1 MRWVK
6 RPGVVDQDESGAV
19 AVIVAIG
26 MIALLGM
33 AALVIDVGAMYA
45 EKAQLQNGADAAA
58 LAIAA
63 TCADN
68 ESDPLCVSGS
78 SLAGDYA
85 DANAGDGATAITG
98 ATVDKAANS
107 VHIVDTNETVAGDQ
121 HFSLVFARIFGIDTT
136 QFGAEATAVWSGVGS
151 GPAVF
156 PIIFKR
162 CEFEESIIN
171 GTWQVL
177 DFHGSAGCDN
187 NNPSGQNY
195 PGAFGWL
202 DQATGSCSSPTLQI
216 GTWAG
221 GDTGVSFPGSCDAL
235 LNHWKAEL
243 TAGQQVYIILPIYD
257 DGLGSG
263 AGTEYRVSGYVTF
276 EINGWRF
283 TGGKNY
289 NNTTG
294 PSACTGSCQG
304 FIGRY
309 IDESTDD
316 GSYEGGGPNNGA
328 TIVELTQ

>member
-6 RPGVVDQDESGAV
+6 SQGSANQAETGAV

-68 ESDPLCVSGS
+68 ESDPLCESGS
-78 SLAGDYA
+78 SLADTYA

-107 VHIVDTNETVAGDQ
+107 VHVADTNETAAGDE
-121 HFSLVFARIFGIDTT
+121 HFSLVFARIFGMDTT

-162 CEFEESIIN
+162 CEFVESIIN
-171 GTWQVL
+171 GAWQVL

-202 DQATGSCSSPTLQI
+202 DQAAGSCASPTLQI
-216 GTWAG
+216 GQWAG
-221 GDTGVSFPGSCDAL
+221 GDTGVAFPGSCQAVVDQ
-235 LNHWKAEL
+235 WKAEL
-243 TAGQQVYIILPIYD
+243 AAGQQVYIILPIYD
-257 DGLGSG
+257 DGRNTGSN
-263 AGTEYRVSGYVTF
+263 TEYRVSGYVTF
-276 EINGWRF
+276 EITGWRF
-283 TGGKNY
+283 TGGNNY
-289 NNTTG
+289 NNTTS
-294 PSACTGSCQG
+294 PYACTGSCQG

-316 GSYEGGGPNNGA
+316 GSYEGGGPNLGA
-328 TIVELTQ
+328 SIIELTQ

>member
-1 MRWVK
+1 MRWI
-6 RPGVVDQDESGAV
+6 RRQASSDQSETGAV

-26 MIALLGM
+26 MIALLGL
-33 AALVIDVGAMYA
+33 AALVVDVGAMYA

-63 TCADN
+63 TCADD
-68 ESDPLCVSGS
+68 ESDPLCQSGS
-78 SLAGDYA
+78 TLAGTYA

-98 ATVDKAANS
+98 ATVDKTANS
-107 VHIVDTNETVAGDQ
+107 VRITNTNETAAGDQ
-121 HFSLVFARIFGIDTT
+121 HFSLVFARIFGMDTT

-202 DQATGSCSSPTLQI
+202 DQAAGSCSSPTLQI

-221 GDTGVSFPGSCDAL
+221 GDTGVSFPGSCQAL
-235 LNHWKAEL
+235 IDQWKAEL
-243 TAGQQVYIILPIYD
+243 TAGQQVHIILPIYD
-257 DGLGSG
+257 DGQNTG
-263 AGTEYRVSGYVTF
+263 ANVEYRVSGYVTF
-276 EINGWRF
+276 EITGWRF
-283 TGGKNY
+283 TGGNNY
-289 NNTTG
+289 NNTTS
-294 PSACTGSCQG
+294 PYACTGSCQG

-316 GSYEGGGPNNGA
+316 GSYQGGGPNNGA